1 MIQTYHINCLT
12 TTSLSAL
19 GNDAI
24 SSNDSPSDT
33 VFPRIIAGAII
44 SIFTPKGGD
53 YLREGDYSR
62 GAIISNIS
70 HKSSCPMYFVLLY
83 QAISEIHEHYHRKNC
98 KKPGAF
104 VTIQL

>member
-1 MIQTYHINCLT
+1 MSNNN
-12 TTSLSAL
+12 AL

-44 SIFTPKGGD
+44 SIFTPKGDD
-53 YLREGDYSR
+53 YSREGDYSR

-70 HKSSCPMYFVLLY
+70 QRRSCPIYFVSLY
-83 QAISEIHEHYHRKNC
+83 QAIKEKVKFMNI
-98 KKPGAF
+98 
-104 VTIQL
+104 TIEKL